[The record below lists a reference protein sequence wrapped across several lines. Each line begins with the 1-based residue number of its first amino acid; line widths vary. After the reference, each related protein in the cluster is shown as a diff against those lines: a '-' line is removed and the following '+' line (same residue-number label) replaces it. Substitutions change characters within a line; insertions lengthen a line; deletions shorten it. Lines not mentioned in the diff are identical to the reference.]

1 MKVLAQ
7 TKNCTLAKNLLNL
20 SAVNLKQKQNVV
32 YIKPKVIKNLLY

>member
-20 SAVNLKQKQNVV
+20 SAVNLKQNVV